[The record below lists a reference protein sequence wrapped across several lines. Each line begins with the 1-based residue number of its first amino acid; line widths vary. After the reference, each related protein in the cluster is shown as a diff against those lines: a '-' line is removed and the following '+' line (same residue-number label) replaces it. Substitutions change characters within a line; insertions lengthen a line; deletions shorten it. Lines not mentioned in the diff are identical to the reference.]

1 MSDESTH
8 KIPYMFSYDS
18 YKPTGEETQFI
29 GNLVNI
35 KPNDISYIFFSN
47 NNIDDI
53 NTILIEEIKEMTFER
68 YNKKMVIQP
77 QDRNHLLTIMRHVY
91 LKNVQNHY
99 PTDIE
104 VMLLNKEVF
113 KILIPGVM
121 SELIARIRYLNDINR
136 YSSPYD
142 SPSFSILPLP
152 TNTCK
157 TNGNFRQPTDLF
169 GF

>member
-1 MSDESTH
+1 MQKKIFICGATGFLGEHLSEYLLKKYSLTLHGYKIKTKINSDFT
-8 KIPYMFSYDS
+8 K
-18 YKPTGEETQFI
+18 
-29 GNLVNI
+29 
-35 KPNDISYIFFSN
+35 
-47 NNIDDI
+47 
-53 NTILIEEIKEMTFER
+53 
-68 YNKKMVIQP
+68 
-77 QDRNHLLTIMRHVY
+77 
-91 LKNVQNHY
+91 
-99 PTDIE
+99 
-104 VMLLNKEVF
+104 NKEVF